1 MNTMQAPAVDL
12 DTFFNPR
19 SIVFTGV
26 SLKKITLGKIALLN
40 NLKRGWD
47 GTLYGIGSEK
57 GEVEGIPVHT
67 SILDLPET
75 PDVCVILT
83 PANTVLHFI
92 RECAEKGTRHVV
104 IETAG
109 FSEYSEGNTTLEE
122 DILETA
128 REHGIR
134 LIGPNCVGASNSKTG
149 MMNAFGFFAREEKES
164 DIATIS
170 QSGGIGNTIMRILND
185 NHLFWKK
192 FVSIG
197 NKLDLDETDFTDYFL
212 QDDTIGKIVFYLES
226 FKRGREFFNLAMSS
240 EKPLIIFKSNR
251 SPGSAKIAQSHT
263 TAISTGDD
271 IVEAALKQSAAV
283 RVQDE
288 HEMAVAA
295 KVLHLPPMKGNRV
308 AVLSRSGGHAVI
320 TADACS
326 KYAFDMVE
334 FPESYIENLGN
345 IYHTRVINHQNPL
358 DLGEIFD
365 YTIFTKIVEETLK
378 LDLIDGI
385 VFNHMYQSS
394 YEAESS
400 RTFLNSLVDLVAKY
414 GKPIAVSLTTN
425 AEEYLDISKD
435 HPFPIFTTPEEAVKS
450 LRISLDYFE
459 RKRDRD
465 TRGEVRES
473 GLDRK
478 TIGAVTERCAA
489 ENRIPLTD
497 EALEICRAA
506 SIEVTDYEVV
516 MRDGDTRGLKIDFPV
531 ALKLLAKDAS
541 HKSDVGGVVLGIGDA
556 SELARE
562 IEAMNIRADNAGLS
576 VKGFMVQPMA
586 PAGDEFFIGARR
598 DPVFGAGV
606 VAGLGGIYIEVFRDR
621 AIRVAP
627 VTEREARSMIREL
640 ASWPIIQG
648 TRGRAALDEEYFVDL
663 IQKVSWL
670 IWREESIQEIDLN
683 PVILHEK
690 GKGGTIVDAR
700 IYLR

>member
-1 MNTMQAPAVDL
+1 MNTMPAAAFDI

-47 GTLYGIGSEK
+47 GALYGIGSEA
-57 GEVEGIPVHT
+57 GEVEGLPVYT

-92 RECAEKGTRHVV
+92 KECAEKGTRHVV

-109 FSEYSEGNTTLEE
+109 FSEYSRGNTSLEE
-122 DILETA
+122 EILATA

-134 LIGPNCVGASNSKTG
+134 LIGPNCVGASNAATG
-149 MMNAFGFFAREEKES
+149 MMNAFGFFSREEKES

-185 NHLFWKK
+185 NHLFWTK

-197 NKLDLDETDFTDYFL
+197 NKLDLDETDFTEYFL
-212 QDDTIGKIVFYLES
+212 RDDTIGKIVFYLES

-240 EKPLIIFKSNR
+240 DKPLIIFKSNR

-295 KVLHLPPMKGNRV
+295 KVLHLPPMKGNRI

-320 TADACS
+320 TADACA
-326 KYAFDMVE
+326 KYAFDMID
-334 FPESYIENLGN
+334 FPESFIENLGN

-378 LDLIDGI
+378 LDEIDGI

-400 RTFLNSLVDLVAKY
+400 RTFLNSLVDLVKQY

-425 AEEYLDISKD
+425 AEEYLDISKN

-450 LRISLDYFE
+450 LRISLDFFE
-459 RKRDRD
+459 RKRERD
-465 TRGEVRES
+465 NRGRVREFD
-473 GLDRK
+473 LDRK
-478 TIGAVTERCAA
+478 IISEITEGCISD
-489 ENRIPLTD
+489 NRIPLTS

-506 SIEVTDYEVV
+506 GIEVSDYRVV
-516 MRDGDTRGLKIDFPV
+516 QDGQTLDPDIRYPV
-531 ALKLLAKDAS
+531 ALKLLSKDAS
-541 HKSDVGGVVLGIGDA
+541 HKSDVGGVVLNIQDA
-556 SELARE
+556 EELDGE
-562 IEAMNIRADNAGLS
+562 VKAMKGRAEKAGLALD
-576 VKGFMVQPMA
+576 GFMVQPMA
-586 PAGDEFFIGARR
+586 PDGHEFFIGARR
-598 DPVFGAGV
+598 DPVFGASI

-627 VTEREARSMIREL
+627 VTGREARSMLREL
-640 ASWPIIQG
+640 TSWPIIQG
-648 TRGRAALDEEYFVDL
+648 TRGRAALDEEYFVEL

-670 IWREESIQEIDLN
+670 IWNEESIQEIDLN

-690 GKGGTIVDAR
+690 GEGGDIVDAR
-700 IYLR
+700 IYFR

>member
-1 MNTMQAPAVDL
+1 MPAAAFDI

-47 GTLYGIGSEK
+47 GALYGIGSEA
-57 GEVEGIPVHT
+57 GEVEGLPVYT

-92 RECAEKGTRHVV
+92 KECAEKGTRHVV

-109 FSEYSEGNTTLEE
+109 FSEYSRGNTSLEE
-122 DILETA
+122 EILATA

-134 LIGPNCVGASNSKTG
+134 LIGPNCVGASNAATG
-149 MMNAFGFFAREEKES
+149 MMNAFGFFSREEKES

-185 NHLFWKK
+185 NHLFWTK

-197 NKLDLDETDFTDYFL
+197 NKLDLDETDFTEYFL
-212 QDDTIGKIVFYLES
+212 RDDTIGKIVFYLES

-240 EKPLIIFKSNR
+240 DKPLIIFKSNR

-295 KVLHLPPMKGNRV
+295 KVLHLPPMKGNRI

-320 TADACS
+320 TADACA
-326 KYAFDMVE
+326 KYAFDMID
-334 FPESYIENLGN
+334 FPESFIENLGN

-378 LDLIDGI
+378 LDEIDGI

-400 RTFLNSLVDLVAKY
+400 RTFLNSLVDLVKQY

-425 AEEYLDISKD
+425 AEEYLDISKN

-450 LRISLDYFE
+450 LRISLDFFE
-459 RKRDRD
+459 RKRERD
-465 TRGEVRES
+465 NRGRVREFD
-473 GLDRK
+473 LDRK
-478 TIGAVTERCAA
+478 IISEITEGCISD
-489 ENRIPLTD
+489 NRIPLTS

-506 SIEVTDYEVV
+506 GIEVSDYRVV
-516 MRDGDTRGLKIDFPV
+516 QDGQTLDPDIRYPV
-531 ALKLLAKDAS
+531 ALKLLSKDAS
-541 HKSDVGGVVLGIGDA
+541 HKSDVGGVVLNIQDA
-556 SELARE
+556 EELDGE
-562 IEAMNIRADNAGLS
+562 VKAMKGRAEKAGLALD
-576 VKGFMVQPMA
+576 GFMVQPMA
-586 PAGDEFFIGARR
+586 PDGHEFFIGARR
-598 DPVFGAGV
+598 DPVFGASI

-627 VTEREARSMIREL
+627 VTGREARSMLREL
-640 ASWPIIQG
+640 TSWPIIQG
-648 TRGRAALDEEYFVDL
+648 TRGRAALDEEYFVEL

-670 IWREESIQEIDLN
+670 IWNEESIQEIDLN

-690 GKGGTIVDAR
+690 GEGGDIVDAR
-700 IYLR
+700 IYFR